1 MDALGISEDELF
13 AREDFEQLVEQHVVF
28 SSPVAGEALF
38 EDDDSGVI
46 ALQAAFKSLGETQN
60 QFLDFSGAVIPDWR
74 GTKYHLKAGGIWT
87 EVEIAD
93 VGIAVPEGAVFP
105 DALTE
110 EQRKEIA
117 EQREAARIAA
127 LSPEARAAELSA
139 RLEDLA
145 DKADQ
150 LERRAHIQG
159 KEFDPKSWYQ
169 EHKGLIE
176 EKYAS

>member
-13 AREDFEQLVEQHVVF
+13 AREDFEQLVEQHAVF
-28 SSPVAGEALF
+28 SSPVTGEALY
-38 EDDDSGVI
+38 EDDDSEVI
-46 ALQAAFKSLGETQN
+46 ALQAAFKNLREN
-60 QFLDFSGAVIPDWR
+60 QFLDLSGAVIPDWR
-74 GTKYHLKAGGIWT
+74 GTKYHLKADGIWT

-93 VGIAVPEGAVFP
+93 VGITVPEGAVFP

-117 EQREAARIAA
+117 DQREAARITA
-127 LSPEARAAELSA
+127 LSPEARAAELNA

-159 KEFDPKSWYQ
+159 TEFDPKSWYQ
-169 EHKGLIE
+169 EHKGPIE